1 MVAATCG
8 KGGNCV
14 IKHFLPF
21 ISEAPKSEHASGF
34 FTSFMYCYYLMFKD
48 VILIKPKTSSPNSGE
63 FYCVGLGFLGCS
75 NELLEKKLK
84 VQKDF
89 KVNHTLFTQEEIP
102 ESFTNQLFSFITDLM
117 RLNTSQ
123 KELQNILLLC
133 KNPDIKELQEN
144 TKCLTYLNPK
154 FLATHQSKRYRQW
167 IRENRFQ

>member
-1 MVAATCG
+1 
-8 KGGNCV
+8 
-14 IKHFLPF
+14 
-21 ISEAPKSEHASGF
+21 
-34 FTSFMYCYYLMFKD
+34 MFQD
-48 VILIKPKTSSPNSGE
+48 VILIKPKTSSPNSSE
-63 FYCVGLGFLGCS
+63 FYCVGLGFLGC
-75 NELLEKKLK
+75 NDALLEKMLK

-89 KVNHTLFTQEEIP
+89 KVNNTLFTQEEIP

-133 KNPDIKELQEN
+133 KKILIIKNLQEK